1 MAPDTPVWQPAI
13 FTRPERNMTISRLWV
28 NYQCAELHP
37 GLRTSP
43 QCNVPAPTTPAGFE
57 TWADST
63 LRVASQRSNQLGQ
76 RVRPAG
82 EKLAGR
88 LDCHTVNRYFIH
100 WYQWSFPGVCNW
112 LWSKN
117 CWYPPIYSNKAV
129 LRKEYLII
137 SVQTSTDWLFRCVTY
152 EWCSAGIHRVSSNI
166 YWSVW

>member
-28 NYQCAELHP
+28 NYQCAELYP

-88 LDCHTVNRYFIH
+88 LDCHT
-100 WYQWSFPGVCNW
+100 
-112 LWSKN
+112 
-117 CWYPPIYSNKAV
+117 WYPYLQNISCKIHLCITLWEGCIFKIILDLLSRYYS
-129 LRKEYLII
+129 
-137 SVQTSTDWLFRCVTY
+137 LFMHAIP
-152 EWCSAGIHRVSSNI
+152 SGRVSQLSESLCGCPHHTRWGI
-166 YWSVW
+166 PMKSRH

>member
-13 FTRPERNMTISRLWV
+13 FTRPERNMTIRRLWV
-28 NYQCAELHP
+28 NYQCAELYT

-43 QCNVPAPTTPAGFE
+43 LCNVPAPTTPAGFE

-88 LDCHTVNRYFIH
+88 LYCHKINWIKCSEISWCKFFYNVFVWILKLKLLCKDLLKSKTFFQISWPYLFISYVEIS
-100 WYQWSFPGVCNW
+100 WQN
-112 LWSKN
+112 
-117 CWYPPIYSNKAV
+117 II
-129 LRKEYLII
+129 LII
-137 SVQTSTDWLFRCVTY
+137 
-152 EWCSAGIHRVSSNI
+152 
-166 YWSVW
+166 